1 MVTAYIRW
9 AHVVAAWL
17 FVVGVLVQAFLAGS
31 ALTEL
36 GGSGDFSAHTSFG
49 YSVMGI
55 LAIAVI
61 ATALVGRLPRRQVGL
76 SVLLFVLYFIQTSLP
91 EARGSAPGI
100 AALHPVNA
108 MFLLAVG
115 IVIAVQ
121 GRRIAAAGTVS

>member
-55 LAIAVI
+55 LAIAVM